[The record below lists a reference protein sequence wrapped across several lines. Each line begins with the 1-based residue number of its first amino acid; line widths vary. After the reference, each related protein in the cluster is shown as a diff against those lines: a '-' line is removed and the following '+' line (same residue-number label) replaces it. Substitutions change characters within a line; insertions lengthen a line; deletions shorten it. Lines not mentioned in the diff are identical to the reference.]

1 MSKNTD
7 RRRKKDKKRTE
18 KKQESKRN
26 SKDLNEFTV
35 ADRKSGKFQI
45 FLVIGISLAAAMF
58 IIVSLNS

>member
-1 MSKNTD
+1 MSKNSE

-18 KKQESKRN
+18 KKQEIKRN
-26 SKDLNEFTV
+26 SKGLGEFSED
-35 ADRKSGKFQI
+35 DRKSGKLQI

>member
-1 MSKNTD
+1 MSKNTE

-18 KKQESKRN
+18 KKQETKRN
-26 SKDLNEFTV
+26 SKGLDTFTDG
-35 ADRKSGKFQI
+35 DRKSGKFQI